1 MKKLSEN
8 ITNTLD
14 SNKTFTHI
22 STIIKELIE
31 NSIDAKSK
39 KISILLLN
47 NGLDLIE
54 ITDDGTG
61 INKETL
67 NNLCQRFSSTKINS
81 YNDMNNLVTFGFRG
95 EALSILSYVSKLTII
110 TRKYDSDIGFMAVFK
125 NGKIDDKNS
134 IKSISC
140 NIGTVV
146 KVENLF
152 FNNIIRKSNFEKN
165 KNFEFEDII
174 NVVSKLAFHFI
185 DISFS
190 ICNQN
195 YLNKILTTNN
205 NLNETPL
212 EIRKKLTSKLFN
224 QELSD
229 DLYVFNNFSG
239 EHKNIASVNLNN
251 LIKDFKYECY
261 YSKPSAYIR
270 KSKLILFVNNRL
282 VKNSQIKK
290 IFDQTYLKFL
300 IKNGN
305 YFVYLSINC
314 PSNMIDVNVV
324 ANKSQII
331 FLNENAILECFQND
345 LEFHLQQQ
353 IKSKNYY
360 TGEYKGFD
368 IEKNSNSS
376 KNNNDIIFSQE
387 KENKIIYAKD
397 KVRIDTNS
405 ISIERYLSL
414 TQLGSKNK
422 NDINNNN
429 NDEKNQINN
438 CNHEIIKNSIFE
450 KIYKSIFIDEEN
462 DEKINK
468 NLTEI
473 LKKGFFVGYD
483 FQNDYLF
490 VQYMT
495 SLYIINPKNLLM
507 EFFLFNFLCGDNKKF
522 FEKILIKSNFSLENI
537 ILFIENN
544 FPEKKKKIEIIKNN
558 IVDIKSNIIKKLQ
571 FLIKDFFEIDNNNS
585 IQNIKICNFFSN
597 KTYIKFF
604 LSYIPLIYYSI
615 MELIFFNEQN
625 NNNNN
630 IQQNENMNIILDS
643 LRIFCYYQSISYIE
657 YLKKEGED
665 FTKKFYRDI
674 ILYNIKNNNF
684 IIRKNLKENSI
695 CEKIIDTETLY
706 TVFERC

>member
-1 MKKLSEN
+1 MKKLSEE

-54 ITDDGTG
+54 ITDDGNG

-81 YNDMNNLVTFGFRG
+81 YKDMNNLGTFGFRG
-95 EALSILSYVSKLTII
+95 EALSILSYISKLTII

-134 IKSISC
+134 IKSMSC

-152 FNNIIRKSNFEKN
+152 FNNIIRKSSFEKN
-165 KNFEFEDII
+165 KNLEFEDII

-195 YLNKILTTNN
+195 YLNKILITNN
-205 NLNETPL
+205 NVNESTL

-229 DLYVFNNFSG
+229 DLYVFNNFNG

-305 YFVYLSINC
+305 YFAYLSINC

-324 ANKSQII
+324 ANKSQIF
-331 FLNENAILECFQND
+331 FLNENIILECFQND
-345 LEFHLQQQ
+345 LEYHLQQQ

-368 IEKNSNSS
+368 IEKNSNS

-422 NDINNNN
+422 NDINKEN
-429 NDEKNQINN
+429 NDEKSRINN
-438 CNHEIIKNSIFE
+438 CNQQIIKNSVFE
-450 KIYKSIFIDEEN
+450 KIYKSMFIDDEN
-462 DEKINK
+462 DEKNNK
-468 NLTEI
+468 ILTEI

-490 VQYMT
+490 IQYMT

-507 EFFLFNFLCGDNKKF
+507 EFFLYNFLSGDSKKYI
-522 FEKILIKSNFSLENI
+522 EKILIKSNFSFENI

-558 IVDIKSNIIKKLQ
+558 IDYIKDNIIKKCQ
-571 FLIKDFFEIDNNNS
+571 FLIKDFFEIDDNYS
-585 IQNIKICNFFSN
+585 IKNIKICNFFSN
-597 KTYIKFF
+597 KIYIKFF

-615 MELIFFNEQN
+615 MELIYFNEQN
-625 NNNNN
+625 NNKNN

-674 ILYNIKNNNF
+674 ILYNIKNNDF
-684 IIRKNLKENSI
+684 IIRKNLKENFI
-695 CEKIIDTETLY
+695 YEKIIDTETLY

>member
-1 MKKLSEN
+1 MKKLSEE

-54 ITDDGTG
+54 ITDDGNG

-81 YNDMNNLVTFGFRG
+81 YKDMNNLGTFGFRG
-95 EALSILSYVSKLTII
+95 EALSILSYISKLTII

-152 FNNIIRKSNFEKN
+152 FNNIIRKSSFEKN
-165 KNFEFEDII
+165 KNLEFEDII

-195 YLNKILTTNN
+195 YLNKILITNN
-205 NLNETPL
+205 NLNESTL

-229 DLYVFNNFSG
+229 DLYVFNNFNG

-305 YFVYLSINC
+305 YFAYLSINC

-324 ANKSQII
+324 ANKSQIF
-331 FLNENAILECFQND
+331 FLNENIILECFQND
-345 LEFHLQQQ
+345 LEYHLQQQ

-368 IEKNSNSS
+368 IEKNSNS

-422 NDINNNN
+422 NDINKEN
-429 NDEKNQINN
+429 NDEKSQINN
-438 CNHEIIKNSIFE
+438 CNQQIIKNSVFE
-450 KIYKSIFIDEEN
+450 KIYKSMFIDDEN
-462 DEKINK
+462 DEKNNK
-468 NLTEI
+468 ILTEI

-490 VQYMT
+490 IQYMT
-495 SLYIINPKNLLM
+495 SLYIINPKNLLI
-507 EFFLFNFLCGDNKKF
+507 EFFLYNFLSGDSKKYI
-522 FEKILIKSNFSLENI
+522 EKIIIKSNFSFENI

-558 IVDIKSNIIKKLQ
+558 IDYIKDNIIKKCQ
-571 FLIKDFFEIDNNNS
+571 FLIKDFFEIDDNYS
-585 IQNIKICNFFSN
+585 IKNIKICNFFSN
-597 KTYIKFF
+597 KIYIKFF

-615 MELIFFNEQN
+615 MELIYFNEQN
-625 NNNNN
+625 NNKNN

-674 ILYNIKNNNF
+674 ILYNIKNNDF
-684 IIRKNLKENSI
+684 IIRKNLKENFI
-695 CEKIIDTETLY
+695 YEKIIDTETLY

>member
-1 MKKLSEN
+1 MKKLSEE

-54 ITDDGTG
+54 ITDDGNG

-81 YNDMNNLVTFGFRG
+81 YKDMNNLGTFGFRG
-95 EALSILSYVSKLTII
+95 EALSILSYISKLTII

-134 IKSISC
+134 IKSMSC

-152 FNNIIRKSNFEKN
+152 FNNIIRKSSFEKN
-165 KNFEFEDII
+165 KNLEFEDII

-195 YLNKILTTNN
+195 YLNKILITNN
-205 NLNETPL
+205 NLNESTL

-229 DLYVFNNFSG
+229 DLYVFNNFNG

-305 YFVYLSINC
+305 YFAYLSINC

-324 ANKSQII
+324 ANKSQIF
-331 FLNENAILECFQND
+331 FLNENIILECFQND
-345 LEFHLQQQ
+345 LEYHLQQQ

-368 IEKNSNSS
+368 IEKNSNS

-422 NDINNNN
+422 NDINKEN
-429 NDEKNQINN
+429 NDEKTQINN
-438 CNHEIIKNSIFE
+438 CNQQIIKNSVFE
-450 KIYKSIFIDEEN
+450 KIYKSMFIDDEN
-462 DEKINK
+462 DEKNNK
-468 NLTEI
+468 ILTEI

-490 VQYMT
+490 IQYMT
-495 SLYIINPKNLLM
+495 SLYIINPKNLLI
-507 EFFLFNFLCGDNKKF
+507 EFFLYNFLSGDSKKYI
-522 FEKILIKSNFSLENI
+522 EKIIIKSNFSFENI

-558 IVDIKSNIIKKLQ
+558 IDYIKDNIIKKCQ
-571 FLIKDFFEIDNNNS
+571 FLIKDFFEIDDNYS
-585 IQNIKICNFFSN
+585 IKNIKICNFFSN
-597 KTYIKFF
+597 KIYIKFF

-615 MELIFFNEQN
+615 MELIYFNEQN
-625 NNNNN
+625 NNKNN

-674 ILYNIKNNNF
+674 ILYNIKNNDF
-684 IIRKNLKENSI
+684 IIRKNLKENFI
-695 CEKIIDTETLY
+695 YEKIIDTETLY